1 MLIKAENTAAIIVDV
16 QEKLMPAMFNQE
28 EVEKNVN
35 RLVAG
40 LKLLEVP
47 MIVTQQYTK
56 GIGMTIPSVIETFGD
71 DFSYM
76 EKTSFG
82 VYGEA
87 PIKEAIDG
95 LGKKNIIVCG
105 TETHVCVLQTC
116 IQLKEAGYQPIL
128 VTDAAGSRH
137 AEDRKFGIKR
147 AIQEGV
153 IVTTYEALLFELMG
167 GSTCPV
173 FRQISKIVK

>member
-1 MLIKAENTAAIIVDV
+1 MIIKANETAAIIVDV
-16 QEKLMPAMFNQE
+16 QEKLMTAMYNREMVE
-28 EVEKNVN
+28 ENVN
-35 RLVAG
+35 RLAGG

-47 MIVTQQYTK
+47 TIVTQQYTK
-56 GIGMTIPSVIETFGD
+56 GIGMTIPSVMETIGE

-82 VYGEA
+82 IYGED
-87 PIKEAIDG
+87 PIKEAVDG

-116 IQLKEAGYQPIL
+116 IQLKAAGYQPIM
-128 VTDAAGSRH
+128 VVDACGSRH
-137 AEDRKFGIKR
+137 EIDRLFGIER
-147 AIQEGV
+147 AKQEGV
-153 IVTTYEALLFELMG
+153 IITTYEALLFELMG

>member
-87 PIKEAIDG
+87 PIKEAVDG

-128 VTDAAGSRH
+128 VTDAAGS
-137 AEDRKFGIKR
+137 
-147 AIQEGV
+147 Q
-153 IVTTYEALLFELMG
+153 
-167 GSTCPV
+167 TCGRP
-173 FRQISKIVK
+173 

>member
-1 MLIKAENTAAIIVDV
+1 MIIKANETAAIIVDV
-16 QEKLMPAMFNQE
+16 QEKLMPAMYNRE
-28 EVEKNVN
+28 MVERETN
-35 RLVAG
+35 RLAEG
-40 LKLLEVP
+40 LKVLDVP

-56 GIGMTIPSVIETFGD
+56 GIGMTIPSVIETMGE

-82 VYGEA
+82 IYGEE
-87 PIKEAIDG
+87 PIKEAVDG
-95 LGKKNIIVCG
+95 LGKKNVIVCG

-116 IQLKEAGYQPIL
+116 IQLKEAGYQPIM
-128 VTDAAGSRH
+128 VVDACGSRH
-137 AEDRKFGIKR
+137 EIDRLFGIER
-147 AIQEGV
+147 AKQEGV
-153 IVTTYEALLFELMG
+153 IITTYEALLFELMG

>member
-153 IVTTYEALLFELMG
+153 NGWFYLPCIPPDF
-167 GSTCPV
+167 
-173 FRQISKIVK
+173 